1 MKTIQ
6 ILARIVACLALITA
20 GVLLVLYPSSYLY
33 DVCSTVVRDNV
44 LPVVDK
50 DTARITLG
58 VVVAVVAFLALIPLP
73 GLFARKIRFRDERG
87 ETVINLNRIERALGR
102 VLRGL
107 PEVRK
112 LTVSLIPSKDRRTV
126 NVRVSNVVLAKG
138 AGTNTRDLAG
148 ALKRVI
154 LEQAQ
159 LALGPDEV
167 AAINLSV
174 EDVTLPK
181 ADANQP
187 SLSKLALEAQRR
199 GASANRGGYLPEP
212 PSAAATAAAAAAAA
226 TAATAATAETAQT
239 ETPVAEDAPDAEERS
254 EMEEAPA
261 QDAAPVE
268 EASAAVN
275 ADEPEG
281 ALLDEIEAADLPPLA
296 QESPLEPPDVTPKG
310 LDEEKPLEPLPE
322 AQPETESPSNLDDL
336 VAALGPDRDAA
347 EAPEETEEPGDKLYE
362 TPSPALEDDEE
373 TEEEDADDSLRRW
386 LDDQGGDS
394 ADEEDAADPSP
405 SFDYLSDR
413 PTDVEESDA
422 ADPLR
427 DDQPDWNAPKSD
439 DDDEDDDSKA

>member
-6 ILARIVACLALITA
+6 VLARIVACLALVSV

-33 DVCSTVVRDNV
+33 DVCATVVRDNV

-50 DTARITLG
+50 DTARITVG
-58 VVVAVVAFLALIPLP
+58 VVIAVVAFLALIPLP

-102 VLRGL
+102 VLRSL

-112 LTVSLIPSKDRRTV
+112 LTVSLIPSKDRQTV
-126 NVRVSNVVLAKG
+126 DVRVSNVVLAKG

-187 SLSKLALEAQRR
+187 SLSKLALEAQHR
-199 GASANRGGYLPEP
+199 GGSVNRGGYLPEP

-226 TAATAATAETAQT
+226 AATAATAETVQ
-239 ETPVAEDAPDAEERS
+239 PDAPEAEEAPGAEERS
-254 EMEEAPA
+254 ETE
-261 QDAAPVE
+261 AAPVE
-268 EASAAVN
+268 EASADVDAE
-275 ADEPEG
+275 APQG
-281 ALLDEIEAADLPPLA
+281 ALLDEMEAADLPPLA
-296 QESPLEPPDVTPKG
+296 QESPLEPPDVAPEG
-310 LDEEKPLEPLPE
+310 LDEEKPLEPLSGSLE
-322 AQPETESPSNLDDL
+322 AESPSNLDDL
-336 VAALGPDRDAA
+336 VAALGPDRNAA
-347 EAPEETEEPGDKLYE
+347 DAPEETEEPGDKLYE
-362 TPSPALEDDEE
+362 TPSPAPGDEE
-373 TEEEDADDSLRRW
+373 PEEGDADDSLRRW
-386 LDDQGGDS
+386 LDDQGGDGG
-394 ADEEDAADPSP
+394 DEEDAADLSP

-413 PTDVEESDA
+413 PTDVEESEA

-427 DDQPDWNAPKSD
+427 DDQPDWNPPKS

>member
-6 ILARIVACLALITA
+6 TLARIVACLALITA

-50 DTARITLG
+50 DTARITVG
-58 VVVAVVAFLALIPLP
+58 VVVAIVAFLALIPLP

-87 ETVINLNRIERALGR
+87 ETVINLSRIERALGR
-102 VLRGL
+102 VLRSL

-174 EDVTLPK
+174 DDVTLPK

-187 SLSKLALEAQRR
+187 SLSRLALDAQRR
-199 GASANRGGYLPEP
+199 DASVNRGGYLPEP
-212 PSAAATAAAAAAAA
+212 PGAAATAAAAAASAA
-226 TAATAATAETAQT
+226 AAETVQA
-239 ETPVAEDAPDAEERS
+239 ETPVAEEAPDAEERS

-281 ALLDEIEAADLPPLA
+281 ALLDEIEAAALPPLA
-296 QESPLEPPDVTPKG
+296 QESPLEPPDITPEG
-310 LDEEKPLEPLPE
+310 LDEEKPLEPLPG
-322 AQPETESPSNLDDL
+322 AQPETESPSNFDDL

-347 EAPEETEEPGDKLYE
+347 EAPEETEEPRDKLYE

-386 LDDQGGDS
+386 LDDQGDDN
-394 ADEEDAADPSP
+394 ADEEDAANASP

-413 PTDVEESDA
+413 PTDVEESEA

-427 DDQPDWNAPKSD
+427 DDQPDWSPPKSD
-439 DDDEDDDSKA
+439 DDDEDDDDSKA

>member
-6 ILARIVACLALITA
+6 VLARIVACLALISV

-33 DVCSTVVRDNV
+33 DVCATVVRDNV
-44 LPVVDK
+44 LPVVGK
-50 DTARITLG
+50 DTARIAVG

-87 ETVINLNRIERALGR
+87 ETVINLSRIERALGR

-126 NVRVSNVVLAKG
+126 DVRVSNVVLAKG

-199 GASANRGGYLPEP
+199 GASVNRGGYLPEP
-212 PSAAATAAAAAAAA
+212 PSAAATAATAAAAA
-226 TAATAATAETAQT
+226 TAATAETVQPDAS
-239 ETPVAEDAPDAEERS
+239 EAEDAPGAEERS
-254 EMEEAPA
+254 ETEAAPA
-261 QDAAPVE
+261 QNAAPVE
-268 EASAAVN
+268 EASAAV
-275 ADEPEG
+275 DPEAPRG
-281 ALLDEIEAADLPPLA
+281 ALLDEMEAADLPPLA
-296 QESPLEPPDVTPKG
+296 QESPLEPPDVAPDD
-310 LDEEKPLEPLPE
+310 LDEEKPLEPLPG
-322 AQPETESPSNLDDL
+322 AQSETESPSNFDDL
-336 VAALGPDRDAA
+336 VAALGPDSDAA
-347 EAPEETEEPGDKLYE
+347 EAPAETEEPGGTLYE
-362 TPSPALEDDEE
+362 TPSPALGDEE
-373 TEEEDADDSLRRW
+373 PEEGDADDSLRRW
-386 LDDQGGDS
+386 LDDQGDDS
-394 ADEEDAADPSP
+394 ADEEDAANASP

-413 PTDVEESDA
+413 PTDVEESEA

-427 DDQPDWNAPKSD
+427 DDQPDWSPPKSD
-439 DDDEDDDSKA
+439 DDDNEDDDSKA